1 MHLMTFPHC
10 IKPKWKEPQE
20 ETDKPTA
27 IEVVFDE
34 VHSEID
40 RTSK

>member
-1 MHLMTFPHC
+1 MTFSHC

-20 ETDKPTA
+20 ETTDKPTA
-27 IEVVFDE
+27 IEVVFDK